1 MPVVTTAD
9 RALWRSEWTATAS
22 CSMWST
28 PCAAKAFGLSQPGRH
43 RIMSAKSTR
52 RRKRIVR
59 YKSLDDIPVRPLN
72 RKLIEMSDAEVERR
86 AAADP
91 DAGVIP
97 PGFWDNA
104 TVMLPEAKQQ
114 ITLRLDADV
123 IRFFKRTGKGYQS
136 RMGAVLR
143 SYVEA
148 KRKRA

>member
-1 MPVVTTAD
+1 MV
-9 RALWRSEWTATAS
+9 
-22 CSMWST
+22 
-28 PCAAKAFGLSQPGRH
+28 H
-43 RIMSAKSTR
+43 
-52 RRKRIVR
+52 
-59 YKSLDDIPVRPLN
+59 YKSLDDIPVKPLN
-72 RKLIEMSDAEVERR
+72 RKLIEMSDEEAERR

-104 TVMLPEAKQQ
+104 KVWVPPRKQQ
-114 ITLRLDADV
+114 ITLRLDPEV
-123 IRFFKRTGKGYQS
+123 IGWFKRTGKGYQS

>member
-1 MPVVTTAD
+1 MEDAESVEEE
-9 RALWRSEWTATAS
+9 RACGKDLFPSPALARLPALGA
-22 CSMWST
+22 
-28 PCAAKAFGLSQPGRH
+28 
-43 RIMSAKSTR
+43 I
-52 RRKRIVR
+52 
-59 YKSLDDIPVRPLN
+59 N
-72 RKLIEMSDAEVERR
+72 RKLIAMSDAEALRR

-104 TVMLPEAKQQ
+104 RVLLPETKQQ
-114 ITLRLDADV
+114 ITLRLDPEV

>member
-1 MPVVTTAD
+1 
-9 RALWRSEWTATAS
+9 
-22 CSMWST
+22 
-28 PCAAKAFGLSQPGRH
+28 
-43 RIMSAKSTR
+43 MSAKRTSKR
-52 RRKRIVR
+52 GRIVR
-59 YKSLDDIPVRPLN
+59 YNSLDDIPVKPLN
-72 RKLIEMSDAEVERR
+72 RELIEMSDEEVERR

-91 DAGVIP
+91 DAGILP

-104 TVMLPEAKQQ
+104 EVWVPENKQQ
-114 ITLRLDADV
+114 ITLRLDPEV

>member
-1 MPVVTTAD
+1 MSGKRT
-9 RALWRSEWTATAS
+9 
-22 CSMWST
+22 
-28 PCAAKAFGLSQPGRH
+28 GR
-43 RIMSAKSTR
+43 R
-52 RRKRIVR
+52 RIVR
-59 YKSLDDIPVRPLN
+59 YESLDDVPVRPLN
-72 RKLIEMSDAEVERR
+72 RRLIEMSDAEVERR

-104 TVMLPEAKQQ
+104 KVLLPETKQQ
-114 ITLRLDADV
+114 ITLRLDPDV

-136 RMGAVLR
+136 RMGAVLK

>member
-1 MPVVTTAD
+1 
-9 RALWRSEWTATAS
+9 
-22 CSMWST
+22 
-28 PCAAKAFGLSQPGRH
+28 
-43 RIMSAKSTR
+43 MSAKRTPR
-52 RRKRIVR
+52 RGRTVR
-59 YKSLDDIPVRPLN
+59 YNSLDDIPVKPLN
-72 RKLIEMSDAEVERR
+72 RKLITMSDAEAERR

-104 TVMLPEAKQQ
+104 TVLLPEAKQQ
-114 ITLRLDADV
+114 ITLRLDPEV

>member
-1 MPVVTTAD
+1 MTAKHTNK
-9 RALWRSEWTATAS
+9 RS
-22 CSMWST
+22 
-28 PCAAKAFGLSQPGRH
+28 K
-43 RIMSAKSTR
+43 
-52 RRKRIVR
+52 IVR
-59 YKSLDDIPVRPLN
+59 HKSLDDMPPPKPLS
-72 RKLIEMSDAEVERR
+72 KKFKAMSDAEVERR

-104 TVMLPEAKQQ
+104 TVLLPETKQQ
-114 ITLRLDADV
+114 ITLRLDPEV
-123 IRFFKRTGKGYQS
+123 VRYFKGTGKGYQS